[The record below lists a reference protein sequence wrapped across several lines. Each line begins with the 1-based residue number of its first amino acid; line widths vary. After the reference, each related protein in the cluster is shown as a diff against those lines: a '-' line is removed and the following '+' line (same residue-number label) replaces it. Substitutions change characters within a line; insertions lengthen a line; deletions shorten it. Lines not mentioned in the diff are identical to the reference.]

1 MNTLP
6 PAPTPLE
13 DVFNTP
19 PSKLPRNKSTEAIHQ
34 RETLVQ
40 IYIPMIAG
48 GLLVLAVCILAIVA
62 GVSGNS
68 AATRV
73 WADVSLVFVI
83 LQTLVML
90 LPVLVLVGGLAA
102 GVWYLVKILPPY
114 MKVAQDYILLF
125 GRKVE
130 QAAQYAVKP
139 VIKTKSAVAGV
150 DNFFQ
155 NIRKFFKR

>member
-19 PSKLPRNKSTEAIHQ
+19 PSKLPRNKSTEAIHN

-48 GLLVLAVCILAIVA
+48 VLLVVAVGLVA
-62 GVSGNS
+62 GIAS
-68 AATRV
+68 AANGAVGRL
-73 WADVSLVFVI
+73 WADISLVFVI
-83 LQTLVML
+83 VQMLVLL
-90 LPVLVLVGGLAA
+90 LPVLIVMVGLVI

-114 MKVAQDYILLF
+114 MKVAQDYIVLF

-130 QAAQYAVKP
+130 QAAQLAVKP
-139 VIKTKSAVAGV
+139 VIQTKSAVAGA
-150 DNFFQ
+150 DNFIQ
-155 NIRKFFKR
+155 KIRKFFQR

>member
-19 PSKLPRNKSTEAIHQ
+19 PSKLPRNKSAEAIHN

-48 GLLVLAVCILAIVA
+48 GLLVLAVGLVAAIA
-62 GVSGNS
+62 GAGNGAIS
-68 AATRV
+68 RL
-73 WADVSLVFVI
+73 WADISLVFVI
-83 LQTLVML
+83 LQMLVL
-90 LPVLVLVGGLAA
+90 LAPVLILMVGLII

-114 MKVAQDYILLF
+114 MKVAQDYIELF